1 MSVPS
6 VIFADAN
13 WYGSLRG
20 GVAFGEGKDTR
31 FADGNSRWGIK
42 GSNELTDGL
51 TATYRFEHQFSTE
64 NAGLARTGNI
74 LGAKEGRLANV
85 GLSGGFGNLSLGTI
99 WSASFNGTG
108 AITDNSMLWGNSHTS
123 YTVGNALSYSNSV
136 GDASFQVDAIMDGA
150 RDTGDAVDQV
160 EFGMSIG
167 LGDIGKLAVSY
178 VEKKDV
184 NIMTMVHVD
193 GDAGQAHVEHVP
205 AMYYRVNGVADNA
218 AGRAASDADDHMLHM
233 ITVMVPY
240 EGNAPAGTAKG
251 DYYDKDGKLIGT
263 KVVDDIQY
271 DGGKRV
277 VGDAACAIATS
288 NTDAADAVTAC
299 KDVTVYVHVVPPTPA
314 AATSE
319 SAGNDDDD
327 VNKQT
332 VTLPAPGETMST
344 ETYYI
349 VEADNA
355 TASAITGI
363 LNDQS
368 FRMTAET
375 EGQSA
380 RPYKPASTTSTA
392 DIKPGSK
399 GTHIAAE
406 FGIGGV
412 TAFLGHSTIETNGG
426 AIKKGTAAAP
436 MNKDP
441 MTGGVV
447 DATMMTKASDKKV
460 THAGVRGSVGDGG
473 INYLLQYRSVD
484 DAGKKSSPFLIHLSQ
499 SLGDGA
505 SAHIEHANS
514 DDGVSGVTWVGL
526 KVDF

>member
-136 GDASFQVDAIMDGA
+136 GDASFQVDAIMDSA

-205 AMYYRVNGVADNA
+205 AMYFMVNGVADNA
-218 AGRAASDADDHMLHM
+218 TGRAADDDPDTMLHM
-233 ITVMVPY
+233 ITVKVPY
-240 EGNAPAGTAKG
+240 YGNADDKG
-251 DYYDKDGKLIGT
+251 DYYDEDDKLMGT
-263 KVVDDIQY
+263 AVVNAIQY
-271 DGGKRV
+271 FGGKRT
-277 VGDAACAIATS
+277 VGTIACVPAEGDGDGVI
-288 NTDAADAVTAC
+288 TDC
-299 KDVTVYVHVVPPTPA
+299 KDETVYVHVMTT
-314 AATSE
+314 ATTE
-319 SAGNDDDD
+319 SATTSVSNA
-327 VNKQT
+327 KT
-332 VTLPAPGETMST
+332 VTPGATIT

-349 VEADNA
+349 VDADA
-355 TASAITGI
+355 VTSANGI
-363 LNDQS
+363 LNDKT
-368 FRMTAET
+368 FRMTEGT
-375 EGQSA
+375 EGKSA
-380 RPYKPASTTSTA
+380 RPYKPASTKSTA
-392 DIKPGSK
+392 DITPGSK

-426 AIKKGTAAAP
+426 AI
-436 MNKDP
+436 MMVDNVNS

-447 DATMMTKASDKKV
+447 DEDMMTKDSETKV

-484 DAGKKSSPFLIHLSQ
+484 AAGKKSSPFLIHLSQ

>member
-1 MSVPS
+1 MKKLIAVMAFAGVLSVPS

-20 GVAFGEGKDTR
+20 GVAFGGGDDTR

-42 GSNELTDGL
+42 GSNELADGL
-51 TATYRFEHQFSTE
+51 TANYRFEHQFSTE

-74 LGAKEGRLANV
+74 LGAKTGRLANV

-136 GDASFQVDAIMDGA
+136 GNASFQVDAIMDSA

-178 VEKKDV
+178 VEKKDT
-184 NIMTMVHVD
+184 NIMTMVHVE
-193 GDAGQAHVEHVP
+193 GDSGRPQINAVP
-205 AMYYRVNGVADNA
+205 AMYTIPDPETPNSKDTIEVMEVSVEVRKTVAAADGEAFDSPLFDTDKDGNLVLMEGQAVNFRNA
-218 AGRAASDADDHMLHM
+218 IVKDENGYFVDADDDMDA
-233 ITVMVPY
+233 
-240 EGNAPAGTAKG
+240 NQWCSK
-251 DYYDKDGKLIGT
+251 
-263 KVVDDIQY
+263 VDDAEC
-271 DGGKRV
+271 GE
-277 VGDAACAIATS
+277 
-288 NTDAADAVTAC
+288 
-299 KDVTVYVHVVPPTPA
+299 VTVYVQRTIGELDGDNTNGGAASLPVTEMYHLPPA
-314 AATSE
+314 NA
-319 SAGNDDDD
+319 DD
-327 VNKQT
+327 VKM
-332 VTLPAPGETMST
+332 VAG
-344 ETYYI
+344 
-349 VEADNA
+349 
-355 TASAITGI
+355 TGI
-363 LNDQS
+363 AAQ
-368 FRMTAET
+368 TAM
-375 EGQSA
+375 
-380 RPYKPASTTSTA
+380 PYKPASTTSTA

-399 GTHIAAE
+399 STHIAAE

-412 TAFLGHSTIETNGG
+412 TAYLGHSKTETNGG
-426 AIKKGTAAAP
+426 AIDMGTVAAP
-436 MNKDP
+436 NTNK

-447 DATMMTKASDKKV
+447 DPDMTTKATDTKV

-473 INYLLQYRSVD
+473 MNYLVQYRSVD
-484 DAGKKSSPFLIHLSQ
+484 AAGAKSSPFLIHLNK

-505 SAHIEHANS
+505 TAIIEHANN
-514 DDGVSGVTWVGL
+514 DDGVSGLTWVGL